1 MRHNGLMSPDA
12 GMVESLRHA
21 LLELHRSLM
30 DAQRVAY
37 ERTHGR
43 ISTSSE
49 FLGLVLEH
57 PEFAWLRELSALI
70 ARLDEWMEEG
80 EEAGADEYRAM
91 LEALRTLLAPEGR
104 NALFSAAYWKIVN
117 EVPEALISHVKLL
130 RLIEA
135 ARPTP

>member
-1 MRHNGLMSPDA
+1 MIVMNAASVND
-12 GMVESLRHA
+12 LRHA
-21 LLELHRSLM
+21 LLDLYKSLM

-43 ISTSSE
+43 ISTSNK

-80 EEAGADEYRAM
+80 EKASADELQARKCA
-91 LEALRTLLAPEGR
+91 ALLLEGR
-104 NALFSAAYWKIVN
+104 A
-117 EVPEALISHVKLL
+117 
-130 RLIEA
+130 
-135 ARPTP
+135 

>member
-1 MRHNGLMSPDA
+1 MKASSTSVDP
-12 GMVESLRHA
+12 LRHA
-21 LLELHRSLM
+21 LLDLHKALM

-80 EEAGADEYRAM
+80 EEASPDELRAM
-91 LEALRTLLAPEGR
+91 LEALRSLVAPEGR

-117 EVPEALISHVKLL
+117 DFPEALIAHVKLL
-130 RLIEA
+130 RLIEP